1 MIETRAR
8 VIEIGN
14 GVAMVE
20 AERQAGCGHC
30 DTEKG
35 CGKSAMSKLFC
46 ANPRRFEVIDP
57 VGAKVGDEVW
67 IGVRDGALLKGSFAV
82 YGVPMLALL
91 AGSLAGNA
99 WGGDGAA
106 VLGGAIGL
114 VLGFLWARYYSSINR
129 GNPRFQPYILE
140 K

>member
-8 VIEIGN
+8 VIEIGS

-99 WGGDGAA
+99 CGGDGAA
-106 VLGGAIGL
+106 VAGGRN
-114 VLGFLWARYYSSINR
+114 VRR
-129 GNPRFQPYILE
+129 GGKSRRA
-140 K
+140 

>member
-8 VIEIGN
+8 VIETGN

-46 ANPRRFEVIDP
+46 SNPRRFEVIDP
-57 VGAKVGDEVW
+57 VGTKVGDEVR
-67 IGVRDGALLKGSFAV
+67 IGVRDGALLKGSLAV

-91 AGSLAGNA
+91 AGALAGNA
-99 WGGDGAA
+99 YGGDGAA
-106 VLGGAIGL
+106 VLGGAVGL
-114 VLGFLWARYYSSINR
+114 VLGFLWARHYSSINR